1 MNGMKWHAIFLTLV
15 TARIHDLEFNDDNR
29 VIIDLSSFAYNE
41 RGLLH
46 VNVTKFQLNENDFKK
61 AYTKG
66 NEDFRKMLEG
76 KAQIGFVLEKLN
88 SQGSVRANKNHG
100 DQTGP
105 DICLLHEK
113 RDDQLRQ
120 VIKMKFEMTEG
131 VEEVKEIE
139 MSWDPDL
146 KDQNI
151 ITKITDSYEG
161 GDHCIKDSDEEI
173 SRKRRDEGRIRHGD
187 ETDNEN
193 SIRLRPRCTGI
204 LDFSFDMTWN
214 FTTGADGLYELTFHN
229 CFNAKEDIEFHM
241 SQFHLKVI
249 EQNYDA
255 NFERHYLSS
264 GDIALPMVYGFCAV
278 LFFLAT
284 FIWLGVL
291 RQKDHT
297 VFKIHYLMLTLV
309 FFKAFSVMFHAIDF
323 RFLDKEGKT
332 DTWTIIFYVVHLLKG
347 GILIVTLTLIGSG
360 WAFIKYVL
368 AERERFVFL
377 IVVPLQVFVNVAYII
392 FTEKDEGDKDY
403 TTWSH
408 FMILLDLLCYAI
420 ILWPV
425 YWSIRHLERSSQT
438 DGKAAQNLEKLDLF
452 RNFYVMFVLYIY
464 FTRIVVFILRITMPP
479 HLTWVD
485 EFCEEIATLVFFILT
500 GYKFRP
506 GCNNPYFKM
515 DDIEAEV
522 LTETGLTEKVQKRR
536 VKNKSDKPEA
546 QNLLDGSDD
555 EDTIFETSEMSAKA

>member
-1 MNGMKWHAIFLTLV
+1 MAS
-15 TARIHDLEFNDDNR
+15 ARIHDLQFENDNR
-29 VIIDLSSFAYNE
+29 AIIDLSSFAYNE
-41 RGLLH
+41 RGQLH
-46 VNVTKFQLNENDFKK
+46 VNVTKFQLDEEQFKEESKNADFKK
-61 AYTKG
+61 
-66 NEDFRKMLEG
+66 LIEG
-76 KAQIGFVLEKLN
+76 QHAQIGFILERLN
-88 SQGSVRANKNHG
+88 SQGSIRSNKNHG
-100 DQTGP
+100 DVTGTNG
-105 DICLLHEK
+105 DKCLLYEK
-113 RDDQLRQ
+113 VPEDGPFRQ
-120 VIKMKFEMTEG
+120 VIRLKFEKKENVDEIDKLVMDWDDKTEDGIITVMSDSYTEAEKIQSDSDEDQRKRRNDRERTDTEKFTSMELKNNGIMDFKFEM
-131 VEEVKEIE
+131 
-139 MSWDPDL
+139 
-146 KDQNI
+146 N
-151 ITKITDSYEG
+151 
-161 GDHCIKDSDEEI
+161 
-173 SRKRRDEGRIRHGD
+173 
-187 ETDNEN
+187 
-193 SIRLRPRCTGI
+193 
-204 LDFSFDMTWN
+204 WN
-214 FTTGADGLYELTFHN
+214 FTDGADGLYELTFHN
-229 CFNAKEDIEFHM
+229 CFNLKEKISFNLKNLD
-241 SQFHLKVI
+241 LKVV
-249 EQNYDA
+249 EANYDV
-255 NFERHYLSS
+255 EGEKHYLSS

-284 FIWLGVL
+284 FIWLAVL

-297 VFKIHYLMLTLV
+297 VFKLHYLMLILV

-368 AERERFVFL
+368 AEKERFVFL

-392 FTEKDEGDKDY
+392 FTEKDEGERDY

-522 LTETGLTEKVQKRR
+522 LTETALTEKVQKRR
-536 VKNKSDKPEA
+536 VKKGDKPEQ

-555 EDTIFETSEMSAKA
+555 EDTIFETDLTAKV

>member
-1 MNGMKWHAIFLTLV
+1 LTMKW
-15 TARIHDLEFNDDNR
+15 DDIN
-29 VIIDLSSFAYNE
+29 
-41 RGLLH
+41 G
-46 VNVTKFQLNENDFKK
+46 T
-61 AYTKG
+61 
-66 NEDFRKMLEG
+66 
-76 KAQIGFVLEKLN
+76 
-88 SQGSVRANKNHG
+88 
-100 DQTGP
+100 
-105 DICLLHEK
+105 
-113 RDDQLRQ
+113 
-120 VIKMKFEMTEG
+120 
-131 VEEVKEIE
+131 
-139 MSWDPDL
+139 
-146 KDQNI
+146 NI
-151 ITKITDSYEG
+151 TTHITDSFTQDSQLE
-161 GDHCIKDSDEEI
+161 KDSDEDV
-173 SRKRRDEGRIRHGD
+173 SPTRRKRATTRDD
-187 ETDNEN
+187 TD
-193 SIRLRPRCTGI
+193 SATSVKLQPVGI
-204 LDFSFDMTWN
+204 MHWAFDMKWN
-214 FTTGADGLYELTFHN
+214 FGVGADGLYELTFHN
-229 CFNAKEDIEFHM
+229 CFNLKEQISFKMQQLDI
-241 SQFHLKVI
+241 KVI
-249 EQNYDA
+249 EANYDA
-255 NFERHYLSS
+255 AGEMHYLSS

-284 FIWLGVL
+284 FIWLAVL

-297 VFKIHYLMLTLV
+297 VFKLHYLMLILV

-368 AERERFVFL
+368 AEKERFVFL

-392 FTEKDEGDKDY
+392 FTEKDEGERDY

-464 FTRIVVFILRITMPP
+464 FTRIVIFILRITMPP

-506 GCNNPYFKM
+506 GCNNPYFKV
-515 DDIEAEV
+515 DDIEAVV
-522 LTETGLTEKVQKRR
+522 LTETAITEKVQKRR
-536 VKNKSDKPEA
+536 VKKSSKPEA

-555 EDTIFETSEMSAKA
+555 EDTIFESDLAQQA